1 MASLMALQG
10 FIHAV
15 ALGVASGKGGA
26 AYNVA
31 AILFLLKDDFE
42 IHDAFDEC
50 ILKRFWSWQ
59 HFQSVILDSSSL
71 KLSAYA
77 FHSKRSS
84 HSSKSSG
91 SCSIRSSNAPR
102 LQPCFFSNEWI
113 FSFTETRLTSSLIAD
128 ILVFLGY
135 NSLSI
140 RS

>member
-59 HFQSVILDSSSL
+59 HFQSV
-71 KLSAYA
+71 
-77 FHSKRSS
+77 
-84 HSSKSSG
+84 
-91 SCSIRSSNAPR
+91 
-102 LQPCFFSNEWI
+102 
-113 FSFTETRLTSSLIAD
+113 
-128 ILVFLGY
+128 
-135 NSLSI
+135 
-140 RS
+140 